1 MQLAELGENSELA
14 LVLSHFLRGLCYLRL
29 LCQIDIR
36 SEEELICIDCLMQHT
51 LESCVVFV
59 IGYQKIKYLTLV
71 SRYHS
76 MLQVHCF

>member
-36 SEEELICIDCLMQHT
+36 SEEKLILHIVWLQT
-51 LESCVVFV
+51 YYGVV
-59 IGYQKIKYLTLV
+59 LW
-71 SRYHS
+71 
-76 MLQVHCF
+76 